1 MNISRCFQGM
11 LGPQS
16 MCLQLIPGGCA
27 EIIIFGEDGG
37 ITGVNGGILVN

>member
-11 LGPQS
+11 LGPQR
-16 MCLQLIPGGCA
+16 MCLHSILEGCA

-37 ITGVNGGILVN
+37 ITGVNGGILGN